1 MRITHRT
8 HRDAT
13 ILELADE
20 FTFSKRKE
28 FTAAMER
35 AKQSGSR
42 RIILNLT
49 NVTFLDS
56 AALGLLALS
65 GQQLAADHRELCLVG
80 PQGTVKQ
87 LLDITQITQVLPVFP
102 SEEAA
107 VGGKAA

>member
-8 HRDAT
+8 RGDAA

-20 FTFSKRKE
+20 FTFSTRKA

-35 AKQSGSR
+35 AKQSGHR
-42 RIILNLT
+42 RVILNLKD
-49 NVTFLDS
+49 VTFLDS
-56 AALGLLALS
+56 TALGLLALS
-65 GQQLAADHRELCLVG
+65 GQQLEADRRQLSLVG

-87 LLDITQITQVLPVFP
+87 LLDLAMITKVLPVFP

-107 VGGKAA
+107 IGDHAA

>member
-8 HRDAT
+8 HRDAA

-20 FTFSKRKE
+20 FTYSKRKE

-42 RIILNLT
+42 RIVLNLRD
-49 NVTFLDS
+49 VTFLDS
-56 AALGLLALS
+56 AALGLLALY
-65 GQQLAADHRELCLVG
+65 GQQLQADHRELSLVG

-87 LLDITQITQVLPVFP
+87 ILELADITRMVPVFP

-107 VGGKAA
+107 VGGHAA